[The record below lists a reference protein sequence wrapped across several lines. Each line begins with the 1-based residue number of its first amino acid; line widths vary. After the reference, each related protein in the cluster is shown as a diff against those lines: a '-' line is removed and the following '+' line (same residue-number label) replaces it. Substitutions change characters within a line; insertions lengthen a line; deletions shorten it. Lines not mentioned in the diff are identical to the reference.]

1 MKDIFTYTDNFAPFT
16 ARATQVVIPKSIT
29 SKADLLSLF
38 SERLSFPKGFG
49 ANWDALFDCLRDL
62 SWIRG
67 IRVVVVHE
75 GIPAMLSAD
84 DLRAYLGLLGDAV
97 VSWQKKPGA
106 HELVVIF
113 PAKET
118 KQV

>member
-1 MKDIFTYTDNFAPFT
+1 MKDIFTYTDNLAPFT
-16 ARATQVVIPKSIT
+16 AGATQVIIPKSIS
-29 SKADLLSLF
+29 SKADLLRLF

-49 ANWDALFDCLRDL
+49 SNWDALFDCLRDL
-62 SWIRG
+62 SWLREG
-67 IRVVVVHE
+67 RVVVIHE

-97 VSWQKKPGA
+97 VSWQNKPGA
-106 HELVVIF
+106 HELVVVF